1 MAVTLT
7 QDPANNIKTN
17 KPVTIRVSSNTS
29 IKEAK
34 WIKGSGSAQE
44 VWANGTAITDKSFTV
59 DENGSYSV
67 AVQDNEGQVEIKTI
81 EIRDIDKIPPQPVR
95 DLTVRYSPYKQKI
108 TLKWQN
114 PYNLERQALQI
125 ICKKDNDEVKNETL
139 SKYKSSF
146 EINDIT
152 PDGSTYTLTVITKD
166 EADNI
171 KSSEPKTVAAID
183 IPEIT
188 EVKLDRKHLDVVQ
201 TDRAI
206 AVTIKGTYFDRVNKL
221 TVQVTEGNK
230 TPIEIEALLDKPNNT
245 ATATIQAPQPE
256 HPTDWGTI
264 YTVKVLIDNETTP
277 SDEIAT
283 FKVSNPAK
291 VSSISLSPEK
301 VPAGTSQ
308 PVTVTVKGTNLDI
321 RSETTIRLLHLNE
334 STPISGYPPIPV
346 SPTPE
351 NETEFTATI
360 TQKPGGVSACIVAVY
375 FKEAKQGKGKWL
387 YLYGSPEI
395 TSVTIPKAGTSYAP
409 NKLPVTI
416 KGKNFNAPDIRFN
429 GSGAVFTNFKVMS
442 DTLATA
448 EIECP
453 STAQT
458 TEVTVTCKTSIG
470 TSSKKS
476 SLSITDFVTD
486 HNRDYR
492 TGKIVLADKTLI
504 NKESYTEINESNPPV
519 GIVCTVYGVPRILAL
534 HISNR
539 LRWDN
544 NVYNG
549 YGTQLMKFLLSYMLL
564 RVRMQTNRLE
574 GTRIGRHLSVPT
586 AVMMHGMWVFIAT
599 AI

>member
-1 MAVTLT
+1 M
-7 QDPANNIKTN
+7 
-17 KPVTIRVSSNTS
+17 
-29 IKEAK
+29 
-34 WIKGSGSAQE
+34 
-44 VWANGTAITDKSFTV
+44 
-59 DENGSYSV
+59 
-67 AVQDNEGQVEIKTI
+67 
-81 EIRDIDKIPPQPVR
+81 
-95 DLTVRYSPYKQKI
+95 
-108 TLKWQN
+108 KWQN

-146 EINDIT
+146 EI
-152 PDGSTYTLTVITKD
+152 
-166 EADNI
+166 
-171 KSSEPKTVAAID
+171 
-183 IPEIT
+183 
-188 EVKLDRKHLDVVQ
+188 
-201 TDRAI
+201 
-206 AVTIKGTYFDRVNKL
+206 
-221 TVQVTEGNK
+221 
-230 TPIEIEALLDKPNNT
+230 
-245 ATATIQAPQPE
+245 
-256 HPTDWGTI
+256 
-264 YTVKVLIDNETTP
+264 
-277 SDEIAT
+277 
-283 FKVSNPAK
+283 
-291 VSSISLSPEK
+291 
-301 VPAGTSQ
+301 
-308 PVTVTVKGTNLDI
+308 
-321 RSETTIRLLHLNE
+321 
-334 STPISGYPPIPV
+334 
-346 SPTPE
+346 

>member
-1 MAVTLT
+1 M
-7 QDPANNIKTN
+7 
-17 KPVTIRVSSNTS
+17 
-29 IKEAK
+29 
-34 WIKGSGSAQE
+34 
-44 VWANGTAITDKSFTV
+44 
-59 DENGSYSV
+59 
-67 AVQDNEGQVEIKTI
+67 
-81 EIRDIDKIPPQPVR
+81 
-95 DLTVRYSPYKQKI
+95 
-108 TLKWQN
+108 
-114 PYNLERQALQI
+114 
-125 ICKKDNDEVKNETL
+125 
-139 SKYKSSF
+139 
-146 EINDIT
+146 
-152 PDGSTYTLTVITKD
+152 
-166 EADNI
+166 
-171 KSSEPKTVAAID
+171 
-183 IPEIT
+183 
-188 EVKLDRKHLDVVQ
+188 
-201 TDRAI
+201 
-206 AVTIKGTYFDRVNKL
+206 
-221 TVQVTEGNK
+221 
-230 TPIEIEALLDKPNNT
+230 
-245 ATATIQAPQPE
+245 
-256 HPTDWGTI
+256 
-264 YTVKVLIDNETTP
+264 IDNETTP

-387 YLYGSPEI
+387 YLYGFPEI

-448 EIECP
+448 KIECP

-549 YGTQLMKFLLSYMLL
+549 YGTHFEDIVCTPGKTQDGAAETATFTGDTDGSDNWNCIKLKNPTRAVNAAAHYPAFDWVNTYNTTYAAQLGSANLTWYMPTVAELCEVYKNRTAINEILAVIHALKSTYADQSLGRHTYWSSSQCSNRSDDAWNVGFYRDGYLTSDHKFQDL
-564 RVRMQTNRLE
+564 RVCCMA
-574 GTRIGRHLSVPT
+574 G
-586 AVMMHGMWVFIAT
+586 F
-599 AI
+599 